1 MSASVTSLPSR
12 RRSLLP
18 TVIVLAVL
26 GYALLLFSEVWTDQL
41 WFAALGFPQ
50 VFSTQ
55 LWTSVGMFTVFGLV
69 MAAAVLAAMVIA
81 YRVSSH
87 GPAAASPVLER
98 YRELLDRRGWL
109 VAVVPAGFFG
119 LMSGIAAAAKVPT
132 YLAWRNRTPFGTT
145 DPRFGLDVGFY
156 VFDYPWYRFLN
167 SYALSVFLISAGVA
181 ATVHF
186 ALGSLSI
193 ARRQGP
199 VARGPHAQLSV
210 LLGLAMVSV
219 GLDQLF
225 DRWGLVLSNNGLLT
239 GMTYT
244 DDHARATAL
253 IVLAVAAFITAALFF
268 FNAIRPSWRLPIA
281 SVVLMVVTS
290 LIVGLIYPAIVQ
302 SFTVKPNE
310 PDMERTYIERHI
322 EATRTAFGV
331 DKAEIY
337 DYSAKTTV
345 VPGQLRSDAAAL
357 PGIRLID
364 PAMVQQTYEQTQQI
378 RGFYSFA
385 PVLDVDRYTIDG
397 QETDVVI
404 AAREIDQNGIPNK
417 EWNNIRTVYTHGYGL
432 VAAYG
437 NRRQASGEPEWLARD
452 IPTIGLLKAEEP
464 RIYYGE
470 LQSSWVV
477 VGQPTGATPIEFDTP
492 GGSQGGGEQFNT
504 YTGKG
509 GVPIGSALNRFL
521 YSMRF
526 GDVNL
531 LLSNRVNAESKILY
545 DRTPAQRV
553 RAVAPWLTPD
563 QDVYP
568 AIVGGRIVWIVDAY
582 TTTNMY
588 PNSHDVQ
595 LRSATADAMTT
606 SSAFIVDQTVNYMRN
621 SVKATVDAYDGTVTL
636 YAWDDTDPLLQTWM
650 KVYPGSVQPK
660 SAISTDLLN
669 HLRYPEDLFKVQR
682 EVMARYH
689 ITEPKDWYSQSDM
702 WIVPPDPLKKA
713 DATTRPKEPTYFLS
727 IKWPDAQRDGK
738 LVPGDAEPVFSQTTV
753 YTPMNRVNLASYMS
767 VVADAASPDYGRL
780 RVLRMSD
787 TQQIEGPGQ
796 AFNSMTTNDRVQ
808 QILLPFSQQNA
819 TAKALFG
826 NLLTIPMGGGL
837 LYVEPVYTQ
846 RQDTQTGAFPVLR
859 FIIVRFGD
867 QTGISETLQGALDQ
881 VFSGDS
887 GVKTGE
893 NPSGGTTGG
902 TTGQSPTPPG
912 TGTVDQVALN
922 KALDDAGAAFTAAD
936 SALKNG
942 DLAGYQKSINDAKA
956 AIERA
961 VKASGR

>member
-1 MSASVTSLPSR
+1 MSASVTSLPAR

-18 TVIVLAVL
+18 TVIAVAVL
-26 GYALLLFSEVWTDQL
+26 GYLLLLFSEVWTDHL
-41 WFAALGFPQ
+41 WFRSLGFPQ
-50 VFSTQ
+50 VFGTQ
-55 LWTSVGMFTVFGLV
+55 LWTSVGMFAAFALV
-69 MAAAVLAAMVIA
+69 MAAAVAVAMIVA
-81 YRVSSH
+81 YRLSRDA
-87 GPAAASPVLER
+87 GGAASPVLAR
-98 YRELLDRRGWL
+98 YRDLLDQRGWL
-109 VAVVPAGFFG
+109 VALVPAAFFG
-119 LMSGIAAAAKVPT
+119 LMSGVAAAGQVPT
-132 YLAWRNRTPFGTT
+132 FLAWRNQVPFGTA
-145 DPRFGLDVGFY
+145 DANFGMDVGFY
-156 VFDYPWYRFLN
+156 VFSFPWYRFLN
-167 SYALSVFLISAGVA
+167 SFALSVFLISAGVA

-186 ALGSLSI
+186 ALGSISI
-193 ARRQGP
+193 GRQPG
-199 VARGPHAQLSV
+199 VKSARGPQSQLSI
-210 LLGLAMVSV
+210 LLGLALVAH
-219 GLDQLF
+219 GIDQLL
-225 DRWGLVLSNNGLLT
+225 DRYALVLSNNGLLN

-244 DDHARATAL
+244 DDNARMTAL
-253 IVLAVAAFITAALFF
+253 MVGAVASFITAALFF
-268 FNAIRPSWRLPIA
+268 YNAVRPSWRLPVA

-290 LIVGLIYPAIVQ
+290 LIVGLIYPMIVQ

-310 PDMERTYIERHI
+310 PDKERPYIEHHI
-322 EATRTAFGV
+322 AATRQAFGV

-337 DYSAKTTV
+337 DYSAKTTT

-397 QETDVVI
+397 RETDVVI
-404 AAREIDQNGIPNK
+404 AAREIDQKGLPNQ

-437 NRRQASGEPEWLARD
+437 NKRQTSGEPEWLAKD
-452 IPTIGLLKAEEP
+452 IPTLGKLTAEQP

-470 LQSSWVV
+470 LQNNWVV
-477 VGQPTGATPIEFDTP
+477 VGQPEGADPIEFDTP
-492 GGSQGGGEQFNT
+492 GGTQGGGEQFRT

-509 GVPIGSALNRFL
+509 GVDIGNLVNRFL
-521 YSMRF
+521 YSIRF

-531 LLSNRVNAESKILY
+531 LLSNRVNPASKILY
-545 DRTPAQRV
+545 DRAPAQRV

-582 TTTNMY
+582 TTTDHY
-588 PNSHDVQ
+588 PNSHVVQ
-595 LRSATADAMTT
+595 LRNATSDAMTS
-606 SSAFIVDQTVNYMRN
+606 SSAFVVDQNVNYMRN

-660 SAISTDLLN
+660 SAISNDLMN

-682 EVMARYH
+682 EVLARYH
-689 ITEPKDWYSQSDM
+689 IQEPKDWYSQSDM
-702 WIVPPDPLKKA
+702 WVIPPDPLKRA
-713 DATTRPKEPTYFLS
+713 DERTRPKEPTYYLS

-738 LVPGDAEPVFSQTTV
+738 LAPGDAQPVFSQTTV
-753 YTPMNRVNLASYMS
+753 YTPINRVNLASYMS

-808 QILLPFSQQNA
+808 QTLLPFSQQNA

-867 QTGISETLQGALDQ
+867 RTGIAETLQGALDQ

-887 GVKTGE
+887 GVNTGE
-893 NPSGGTTGG
+893 GETGG
-902 TTGQSPTPPG
+902 TPGTQPPPG
-912 TGTVDQVALN
+912 GGTGAVDQVAVD
-922 KALDDAGAAFTAAD
+922 KALDEAGAAFNAAD
-936 SALKNG
+936 TALKNG
-942 DLAGYQKSINDAKA
+942 DLAGYQKAVNDAKA
-956 AIERA
+956 AVERA
-961 VKASGR
+961 VKAAGR

>member
-1 MSASVTSLPSR
+1 VTSLPAR

-18 TVIVLAVL
+18 TVVVLAVL
-26 GYALLLFSEVWTDQL
+26 GYGLLLFTEVWTDQL
-41 WFAALGFPQ
+41 WFASLGFSQ

-55 LWTSVGMFTVFGLV
+55 LWTSIGMFAVFGLV
-69 MAAAVLAAMVIA
+69 MGAAVMASMSVA
-81 YRVSSH
+81 YRLSGGGGGASSQIL
-87 GPAAASPVLER
+87 AR

-109 VAVVPAGFFG
+109 VALVPAAFFG
-119 LMSGIAAAAKVPT
+119 LMSGITAVSQVPT
-132 YLAWRNRTPFGTT
+132 YLAWRNVTPFGIA
-145 DPRFGLDVGFY
+145 DPRFGLDVSFY
-156 VFDYPWYRFLN
+156 VFQYPWYRYLN
-167 SYALSVFLISAGVA
+167 SFALSVFLIAAGVA

-186 ALGSLSI
+186 AVGSITLGRLTRPGA
-193 ARRQGP
+193 ARAPQ
-199 VARGPHAQLSV
+199 AHLSV
-210 LLGLAMVSV
+210 LLGLALVSF
-219 GLDQLF
+219 GIDQLL
-225 DRWGLVLSNNGLLT
+225 DRYGLTLSSNGLLH

-244 DDHARATAL
+244 DDRARSTAL
-253 IVLAVAAFITAALFF
+253 IIVAVAAFITALLFF
-268 FNAIRPSWRLPIA
+268 YNALRPSWRLPLA

-290 LIVGLIYPAIVQ
+290 LIVALIYPAIVQ
-302 SFTVKPNE
+302 SFDVKPNE
-310 PDMERTYIERHI
+310 PDKERPYIEQHI
-322 EATRTAFGV
+322 AATRQAFGV

-345 VPGQLRSDAAAL
+345 APGQLRSDAAAL

-404 AAREIDQNGIPNK
+404 AAREMDQSGLPNK

-437 NRRQASGEPEWLARD
+437 NRRQGSGEPDWLARD
-452 IPTIGLLKAEEP
+452 VPTVGRLTAQEP
-464 RIYYGE
+464 RIYFGE

-477 VGQPTGATPIEFDTP
+477 AGQPEGAAPIEFDTP
-492 GGSQGGGEQFNT
+492 GGSQAGGEQFTT
-504 YTGKG
+504 YTGAG
-509 GVPIGSALNRFL
+509 GVDIGNYLNRVL
-521 YSMRF
+521 YALKF

-531 LLSNRVNAESKILY
+531 LLSNRVNDKSRILY

-568 AIVGGRIVWIVDAY
+568 AIVDGRIVWIVDAY
-582 TTTNMY
+582 TTTDHF
-588 PNSHDVQ
+588 PNSHIVQ
-595 LRSATADAMTT
+595 LRSATSDAMTT
-606 SSAFIVDQTVNYMRN
+606 STAFIVDQDVNYMRN
-621 SVKATVDAYDGTVTL
+621 SVKATVDAYDGKVTL
-636 YAWDDTDPLLQTWM
+636 YSWDDTDPMLQTWM

-660 SAISTDLLN
+660 SAISTELMN

-682 EVMARYH
+682 EVLARYH

-713 DATTRPKEPTYFLS
+713 DERTRPKEPTYFLS
-727 IKWPDAQRDGK
+727 IKWPAASRDGK
-738 LVPGDAEPVFSQTTV
+738 VVPGDAAPVFSQTTV
-753 YTPMNRVNLASYMS
+753 YTPANRVNLSSYMA

-808 QILLPFSQQNA
+808 QTLLPFSQQNA

-826 NLLTIPMGGGL
+826 NLLTIPLGGGL

-859 FIIVRFGD
+859 FIVVRFGD
-867 QTGISETLQGALDQ
+867 QTAISETLQGAIDQ
-881 VFSGDS
+881 VFSGDA
-887 GVKTGE
+887 GVTTGE
-893 NPSGGTTGG
+893 VPGATTGG
-902 TTGQSPTPPG
+902 TTGQQPSPG
-912 TGTVDQVALN
+912 TGTVDQVAVN
-922 KALDDAGAAFTAAD
+922 KALDEAGTAFAAAD
-936 SALKNG
+936 AALKSG
-942 DLAGYQKSINDAKA
+942 DLAGYQKATNDAKA
-956 AIERA
+956 AVERA
-961 VKASGR
+961 IKATGR

>member
-1 MSASVTSLPSR
+1 MSASVTSLPAR

-26 GYALLLFSEVWTDQL
+26 GYALLLFSEVWTDKL
-41 WFAALGFPQ
+41 WYGALGYSQ

-55 LWTSVGMFTVFGLV
+55 LWTSVGMFVVFGLLMGAAV
-69 MAAAVLAAMVIA
+69 MAAMVLA
-81 YRVSSH
+81 YRLSSRSS
-87 GPAAASPVLER
+87 GVASPVLDR
-98 YRELLDRRGWL
+98 YRDLLDRRGWL
-109 VAVVPAGFFG
+109 VALVPAGFFA
-119 LMSGIAAAAKVPT
+119 LMSGVAAVAKVPT
-132 YLAWRNRTPFGTT
+132 FLAWRQATPFGET
-145 DPRFGLDVGFY
+145 DPRFGLDVSFY
-156 VFDYPWYRFLN
+156 IFHYPWYRFLN
-167 SYALSVFLISAGVA
+167 SFALSVFLISAGVA

-186 ALGSLSI
+186 ALGSFGVG
-193 ARRQGP
+193 RRPGGK

-210 LLGLAMVSV
+210 LLGLAMISY
-219 GLDQLF
+219 GLDQIL
-225 DRWGLVLSNNGLLT
+225 DRFGLMLSNNGLLT

-244 DDHARATAL
+244 DDRARATGL
-253 IVLAVAAFITAALFF
+253 IVVAVAAFITAALFF
-268 FNAIRPSWRLPIA
+268 FNAVRPSWRLPIA

-290 LIVGLIYPAIVQ
+290 LIVGLIYPAVVQ

-310 PDMERTYIERHI
+310 PDLERGYIERHI
-322 EATRTAFGV
+322 EATRKAFGV

-337 DYSAKTTV
+337 DYSARTTA

-385 PVLDVDRYTIDG
+385 KVLDVDRYTIDG
-397 QETDVVI
+397 HETDVVI

-437 NRRQASGEPEWLARD
+437 NRRQASGEPEWLAKD
-452 IPTIGLLKAEEP
+452 IPTVGLLKAEEP

-470 LQSSWVV
+470 LKSSWVV
-477 VGQPTGATPIEFDTP
+477 VGQPQGAPPIEFDTP
-492 GGSQGGGEQFNT
+492 GGTQGGGEQFNT

-509 GVPIGSALNRFL
+509 GVPIGNPFTRFL
-521 YSMRF
+521 YAVKF

-545 DRTPAQRV
+545 DRTPGERV
-553 RAVAPWLTPD
+553 KAVAPWLTPD
-563 QDVYP
+563 QDIYP
-568 AIVGGRIVWIVDAY
+568 AIVEGRIVWIVDAY
-582 TTTNMY
+582 TTTDQY
-588 PNSHDVQ
+588 PNSHDVR
-595 LRSATADAMTT
+595 LGAATADSTATQPGFST
-606 SSAFIVDQTVNYMRN
+606 DQTLNYMRN

-636 YAWDDTDPLLQTWM
+636 YAWDEADPLLQTWS
-650 KVYPGSVQPK
+650 KVFPGSVKPK
-660 SAISTDLLN
+660 SAISHDLMT
-669 HLRYPEDLFKVQR
+669 HLRYPEDMFKVQR
-682 EVMARYH
+682 EVLARYH

-702 WIVPPDPLKKA
+702 WIVPPDPLKKS
-713 DATTRPKEPTYFLS
+713 DATTRAKEPTYFLS
-727 IKWPDAQRDGK
+727 IKWPAAQRDGK
-738 LVPGDAEPVFSQTTV
+738 AVAGDAHPVFSQTTV
-753 YTPMNRVNLASYMS
+753 YTPANRVNLSAYMS

-808 QILLPFSQQNA
+808 QTLLPFSQQNA

-846 RQDTQTGAFPVLR
+846 RQDTTTGAFPVLR

-867 QTGISETLQGALDQ
+867 QTAISETLQGALDQ

-893 NPSGGTTGG
+893 GATSGSTGT
-902 TTGQSPTPPG
+902 QPPTG
-912 TGTVDQVALN
+912 TGTVDQAAVN
-922 KALDDAGAAFTAAD
+922 KALDDAGAAFAAGD
-936 SALKNG
+936 AALKNG
-942 DLAGYQKSINDAKA
+942 DLAGYQKAVNDAKA